1 MNKSATLPSVAPSY
15 HIGITPN
22 PMNTNPYYN
31 QPMDPRQYPHL
42 PHIYNQQTYD
52 DLFYFNYGPTII
64 PQYKRLQYLQ
74 EKVWLLE
81 NRNIANNNLLNDL
94 YMNDYTSHR
103 RYPKYT
109 IIQNTPLSSKDEI
122 INQIFRSKLNY
133 NTMSSPNE
141 YPSSIYKNQN
151 EINQMCLNGDIKLKH
166 YNNNTNHPV
175 NNNNNIEQQ
184 KKQKM
189 KRKRIKKYER
199 VVFKELPSIKEEIE
213 AVKEREM
220 NKVNN
225 EMMYKLQKEN
235 FELRDKLQEMNNK
248 MEMIQESTKLA
259 MKDLANQQLLTVDKM
274 KQIILKGGDKKLKA
288 SMFNVLDKKHY
299 NVWRLRCD
307 EEKEKKEIKKLIEL
321 NKEGMIKKGDD
332 NDKQKE
338 DKDNESNDKISKGNN
353 NNQSNNSWYTISDD
367 KELIVPV
374 KLKNKKGDRV
384 RYPRRFKKDGYIV

>member
-15 HIGITPN
+15 HLGITPN

-31 QPMDPRQYPHL
+31 QPVDPRQYPHL
-42 PHIYNQQTYD
+42 PHVYNQQTYD

-81 NRNIANNNLLNDL
+81 NRNIANNTLLNDL
-94 YMNDYTSHR
+94 YMNDYVSHR

-109 IIQNTPLSSKDEI
+109 IIQNTPLSNKDEI
-122 INQIFRSKLNY
+122 VNQILRSKLNY

-141 YPSSIYKNQN
+141 YPFSIYKNQN
-151 EINQMCLNGDIKLKH
+151 EINQMCLNGDVKLKH
-166 YNNNTNHPV
+166 YGANTN
-175 NNNNNIEQQ
+175 NQLSNNIEKE
-184 KKQKM
+184 KKQKL
-189 KRKRIKKYER
+189 KRKRINQYKGIVY
-199 VVFKELPSIKEEIE
+199 KELPAIKEEIE
-213 AVKEREM
+213 SAKQREM
-220 NKVNN
+220 SKLNN

-235 FELRDKLQEMNNK
+235 FELRDKLKEMNTK
-248 MEMIQESTKLA
+248 MDMMQESTKLA

-288 SMFNVLDKKHY
+288 SMYNVLDKKHY

-307 EEKEKKEIKKLIEL
+307 DEKEKKEIKKLIEL
-321 NKEGMIKKGDD
+321 NKEGMVGKGDE
-332 NDKQKE
+332 KE
-338 DKDNESNDKISKGNN
+338 KKENEEINENKSDGG
-353 NNQSNNSWYTISDD
+353 NQSNSSWYTVSD
-367 KELIVPV
+367 KEELIVPV
-374 KLKNKKGDRV
+374 KLKSKKGERT